1 MDLVRNNNLPSTDL
15 PAWILGSPLLRNVN
29 ISGFSLSSG
38 RQGTSQPTSRGT
50 ILLVN
55 DSTDQLVLMSRL
67 LQNSWYRTV
76 VAHDGSKAYSV
87 LLTERPDLVISDI
100 SMPGIDGFE
109 LCRKIRNHSEFRLTP
124 VLLFTAV
131 CKDRDAV
138 VNALAAGADDYVETP
153 HDPIVFLAK
162 ISRLVERGRA
172 QQVLQTNEE
181 RYRDVVENARDLIYY
196 HDLQG
201 NYRAVNQAVETITG
215 YSRDEA
221 LRMNITDTVAPDDLE
236 RARHMIARKL
246 AGEKITA
253 YRLKIV
259 AKDGRQIAVE
269 VNTRLVRRK
278 GKVIGVQ
285 GIARDVTE
293 RLHIEEQLRQAQ
305 KMEAVGQL
313 AGGIAH
319 DFNNLLTVITGYSE
333 LALRRL
339 PVEDTLR
346 HHVAEIKKAGVRAA
360 TLTRQLLAFSRKQV
374 LQPKVI
380 DLNSIV
386 ANMGEM
392 MRRLIGEDVELRT
405 VLAPELGST
414 KADPGQ
420 IEQVIMNLVVNA
432 RDAMPHGGNLIIETE
447 NVYLNESYTES
458 HISVRPGAY
467 VMLAVSDTGEGISTE
482 NKEHIFEPFFTTK
495 ETGRGTGLGLSTV
508 YGIVKQSG
516 GNIWVYSEVGQGTV
530 FKVYLP
536 RVDEVPQEYTRRG
549 DVAETL
555 HGNETVLVAE
565 DDQRVRSLVREVLEH
580 YGYRVLAAE
589 RGDIALQLAQQC
601 DGPIDLLLT
610 DVVMPKMSGRTV
622 ADQLRTIHPEL
633 KVLYMSG
640 YTDESIV
647 HHGVLD
653 PNTPFLQK
661 PFTPQVLARKVR
673 GVLLNRG
680 E

>member
-1 MDLVRNNNLPSTDL
+1 MALPSSTNLPAPDL
-15 PAWILGSPLLRNVN
+15 PDWILGNPLLRNVR
-29 ISGFSLSSG
+29 ISGFN
-38 RQGTSQPTSRGT
+38 RFTDPDEVVKPTSRGT

-67 LQNSWYRTV
+67 LQNSGYRTV
-76 VAHDGSKAYSV
+76 VAHDGSKAYAV
-87 LLTERPDLVISDI
+87 QQTERPDLVISDI

-109 LCRKIRNHSEFRLTP
+109 LCRRIRAHPEFGLTP
-124 VLLFTAV
+124 VLLFSAI
-131 CKDRDAV
+131 CKDRDV
-138 VNALAAGADDYVETP
+138 MVTALSAGADDFVETP
-153 HDPIVFLAK
+153 HDPEVLLAK

-172 QQVLQTNEE
+172 QQALQVNEA
-181 RYRDVVENARDLIYY
+181 RYRDVVENARDIIYF

-215 YSRDEA
+215 YSREES
-221 LRMNITDTVAPDDLE
+221 LRMNIADTVAPEDLE

-246 AGEKITA
+246 AGEKVTA

-269 VNTRLVRRK
+269 VNTRLVRRH
-278 GKVIGVQ
+278 GEVVGVQ

-339 PVEDTLR
+339 PHEDTLR

-405 VLAPELGST
+405 VLAPDLGST

-458 HISVRPGAY
+458 HISVRPGNY

-482 NKEHIFEPFFTTK
+482 NREHIFEPFFTTK

-516 GNIWVYSEVGQGTV
+516 GNIWVYSEVGQGTA

-536 RVDEVPQEYTRRG
+536 RVDEVPQEYLRRA
-549 DVAETL
+549 DVEETL

-565 DDQRVRSLVREVLEH
+565 DDERVRSLVREVLEH
-580 YGYRVLAAE
+580 YGYGVLAAE
-589 RGDIALQLAQQC
+589 RGDVALRLAQQY

-610 DVVMPKMSGRTV
+610 DVVMPKMSGRAV
-622 ADQLRTIHPEL
+622 FDELRGTHPEL

-661 PFTPQVLARKVR
+661 PFAPQVLARKVR
-673 GVLLNRG
+673 EVLLNRG

>member
-1 MDLVRNNNLPSTDL
+1 MDQVLPNNIAGVALPDWFLSN
-15 PAWILGSPLLRNVN
+15 PLLRNVN
-29 ISGFSLSSG
+29 IRGIDSSLTKNADAG
-38 RQGTSQPTSRGT
+38 QPCRGT
-50 ILLVN
+50 ILIVN
-55 DSTDQLVLMSRL
+55 DSTDHLVLMSKL
-67 LQNSWYRTV
+67 LQNKGYRTV
-76 VAHDGSKAYSV
+76 VAHDGAKGYAV
-87 LLTERPDLVISDI
+87 LLSDRPDLVISDV
-100 SMPGIDGFE
+100 SMPGIDGVE
-109 LCRKIRNHSEFRLTP
+109 LCRLIRNHPELGLTP
-124 VLLFTAV
+124 IILFSAICQDTAMMV
-131 CKDRDAV
+131 RG
-138 VNALAAGADDYVETP
+138 LEAGADDYVEIP
-153 HDPIVFLAK
+153 HDSAVFLAK
-162 ISRLVERGRA
+162 VSRLVDRSRY
-172 QQVLQTNEE
+172 QQTLAANETL
-181 RYRDVVENARDLIYY
+181 YRDIVENARDIIYY

-201 NYRAVNQAVETITG
+201 NYLAVNRAVESITG

-221 LRMNITDTVAPDDLE
+221 LQMNIADTVAPEYLDQ
-236 RARHMIARKL
+236 ARHMIARKL
-246 AGEKITA
+246 AGETVTA

-269 VNTRLVRRK
+269 VNTRLVRRH
-278 GKVIGVQ
+278 GEVTGVQ

-333 LALRRL
+333 LVLRRL
-339 PVEDTLR
+339 PREDTLR
-346 HHVAEIKKAGVRAA
+346 HHVAEIKKAGGRAA
-360 TLTRQLLAFSRKQV
+360 ALTRQLLAFSRKQV

-380 DLNSIV
+380 DLNAVV

-392 MRRLIGEDVELRT
+392 LRRLIGEDVELRT
-405 VLAPELGST
+405 VLAPALGST

-458 HISVRPGAY
+458 HIAVRPGPY
-467 VMLAVSDTGEGISTE
+467 VMLAVSDTGEGIAAE
-482 NKEHIFEPFFTTK
+482 DREHIFEPFFTTK

-516 GNIWVYSEVGQGTV
+516 GNIWVYSEVGRGTA

-536 RVDEVPQEYTRRG
+536 RVDEIAQEYTRG
-549 DVAETL
+549 IEAEEVL
-555 HGNETVLVAE
+555 HGQETVLVAE
-565 DDQRVRSLVREVLEH
+565 DDERVRRLVREVLEH
-580 YGYRVLAAE
+580 YGYNVLSAVSGDDALELAE
-589 RGDIALQLAQQC
+589 RQSGT
-601 DGPIDLLLT
+601 IDLLLT
-610 DVVMPKMSGRTV
+610 DVVMPKMSGRRV
-622 ADQLRTIHPEL
+622 ADRLRALQPAT

-653 PNTPFLQK
+653 PDTPFLQK

-673 GVLLNRG
+673 DVLLGIN
-680 E
+680 